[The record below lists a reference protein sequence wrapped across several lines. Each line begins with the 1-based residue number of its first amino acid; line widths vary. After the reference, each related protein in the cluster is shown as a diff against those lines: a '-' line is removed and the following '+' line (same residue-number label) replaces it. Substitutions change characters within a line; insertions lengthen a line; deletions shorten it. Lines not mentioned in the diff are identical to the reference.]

1 MEKLM
6 FITILNKILG
16 QIQMMTMGVRVMILL
31 RAQNA
36 SFGTTFGGRES
47 NQPALFTLI
56 VDLTHALNVELV
68 MIVVVDKQMTMARNR
83 TRQNQKIMIVMK
95 MKTHAL
101 FLYQLLKMKR
111 LMAMKLVKSPS
122 VLNLPI

>member
-68 MIVVVDKQMTMARNR
+68 IIVVVDKQMTMARNR

-111 LMAMKLVKSPS
+111 LKAMKLVKSPS